1 MTKPPIRVLCV
12 EDHAFLVDGLR
23 ARFEM
28 EADISCIGHLESA
41 ERLVSMAQELRP
53 DIVLM
58 DIEMP
63 GPDPF
68 ETVVDLMRTV
78 PSSRVVFLS
87 AYIRDHYIS
96 AAVNAGAFGYLS
108 KSDETD
114 EIIEGIRTVARR
126 GVFVLSPKVKARCAS
141 TKGLKRGQT
150 SPLTIKL
157 DSLTPREHEVL
168 RMIGRGMTRTEI
180 AKTLC
185 RSVKTIDGHREKIMN
200 KLDIHD
206 RGELVRFTIREGLA
220 EA

>member
-23 ARFEM
+23 ARFEI
-28 EADISCIGHLESA
+28 EADIKCVGHLESA
-41 ERLVSMAQELRP
+41 ERLVAVAQELRP

-68 ETVVDLMRTV
+68 ETVVDLMRIL
-78 PSSRVVFLS
+78 PGSRVVFLS
-87 AYIRDHYIS
+87 AYIRDHYLS
-96 AAVNAGAFGYLS
+96 AAVNAGAFGYFS

-126 GVFVLSPKVKARCAS
+126 GVFVLSPKVKARCTP
-141 TKGLKRGQT
+141 TKRLKRGQV
-150 SPLTIKL
+150 SPMTAKL

-180 AKTLC
+180 AETLC

>member
-28 EADISCIGHLESA
+28 EADISCVGHLKSA
-41 ERLVSMAQELRP
+41 ERLVSVAQELRP

-68 ETVVDLMRTV
+68 ETVVDLMRTL

-87 AYIRDHYIS
+87 AYIRDHYIN
-96 AAVNAGAFGYLS
+96 AAVDAGAFGYLS

-114 EIIEGIRTVARR
+114 EIIESIRTVARR
-126 GVFVLSPKVKARCAS
+126 GVFVLSSKVKARCTP
-141 TKGLKRGQT
+141 TKGHKQGQP
-150 SPLTIKL
+150 SPLASKL

-168 RMIGRGMTRTEI
+168 RMIGRGMKRTEI

-185 RSVKTIDGHREKIMN
+185 RSVKTIDGHREKIMS

-206 RGELVRFTIREGLA
+206 RGELVRFAIREGLA

>member
-28 EADISCIGHLESA
+28 EADIKCVGHLESA
-41 ERLVSMAQELRP
+41 ERLVSVAQELHP

-68 ETVVDLMRTV
+68 ETVVDLMRTL

-114 EIIEGIRTVARR
+114 EIIEDIRTVARR
-126 GVFVLSPKVKARCAS
+126 GVFVLSPKVKARCAP
-141 TKGLKRGQT
+141 TKRPKRGQV
-150 SPLTIKL
+150 SPLTTKL
-157 DSLTPREHEVL
+157 DLLTPREHEVL

-180 AKTLC
+180 AETLC
-185 RSVKTIDGHREKIMN
+185 RSVKTIDGHREKIMD

-206 RGELVRFTIREGLA
+206 RGELVRFTIREGLS
-220 EA
+220 EV